1 MTKGNLPLYRFTFH
15 YPKTDQIGLWISGSK
30 DPHLY
35 QQTCLYLNRYTAL
48 LPVYYRFTGLL
59 YLHPPAA
66 CLVHCKALEYGRADG
81 LSCIA
86 LVGHWHGL
94 VDVSPLQLVH

>member
-1 MTKGNLPLYRFTFH
+1 MDKGNLPVYRLTFLTI
-15 YPKTDQIGLWISGSK
+15 KTDQIGLWISGSK

-35 QQTCLYLNRYTAL
+35 QQTCHYLNRYTGL

-59 YLHPPAA
+59 YLNPSRAY
-66 CLVHCKALEYGRADG
+66 LVQCKALEDGTADG
-81 LSCIA
+81 PSRIA
-86 LVGHWHGL
+86 LVGHWHCL

>member
-48 LPVYYRFTGLL
+48 LPLYYLFTALL
-59 YLHPPAA
+59 YLNPSSA
-66 CLVHCKALEYGRADG
+66 CLVLTEALKYGRANCP
-81 LSCIA
+81 S
-86 LVGHWHGL
+86 
-94 VDVSPLQLVH
+94 